1 MTGREILRAV
11 ATIWLGIAGLTA
23 PAGAELVVSDLVV
36 ELQPGKNSRKDIE
49 LWNNSDERSYVEIK
63 PAEIINPGQSS
74 EMRRELV
81 DPEKLGLLV
90 SPNRMVLEPGQHKA
104 IRIAAIAPPADRE
117 RVYRVTVKPV
127 VGDISD
133 GQSGLKILVGYDVLT
148 MVRPANPLP
157 KIEGNREG
165 RTLVVRN
172 EGNSSVELLNGKQCV
187 TAGQGC
193 AALAGKRLY
202 SGAEWK
208 LQLTGD
214 GPIEY
219 SVKLGEQ
226 MSTVRF

>member
-1 MTGREILRAV
+1 MTVRETVRAV
-11 ATIWLGIAGLTA
+11 AAIWLGIAGLTA

-49 LWNNSDERSYVEIK
+49 LWNNSDERSYIEIK

-74 EMRRELV
+74 ETRRELV

-104 IRIAAIAPPADRE
+104 IRIATIAPSADRE

-148 MVRPANPLP
+148 MVRPANPVP

-187 TAGQGC
+187 TADQGC
-193 AALAGKRLY
+193 SALAGKRLY
-202 SGAEWK
+202 SGAEWR

-219 SVKLGEQ
+219 SVKFGEQ
-226 MSTVRF
+226 ISTVRF

>member
-1 MTGREILRAV
+1 MTGREIFRAV
-11 ATIWLGIAGLTA
+11 AAIWLGMAGLAA

-36 ELQPGKNSRKDIE
+36 VLQPGKNSRKDIE
-49 LWNNSDERSYVEIK
+49 LWNNSDARSYIEIT

-74 EMRRELV
+74 EVRQELV

-90 SPNRMVLEPGQHKA
+90 SPNRMILEPGQHKA

-127 VGDISD
+127 VGDISE
-133 GQSGLKILVGYDVLT
+133 GQSGLKILVGYDILT
-148 MVRPANPLP
+148 MVRPANLMP
-157 KIEGNREG
+157 KIVGSREG

-172 EGNSSVELLNGKQCV
+172 EGNSSVELLNGKQCA
-187 TAGQGC
+187 TAGKGC
-193 AALAGKRLY
+193 FALAGKRLY
-202 SGAEWK
+202 SGAEWR
-208 LQLTGD
+208 LPLAGD

>member
-1 MTGREILRAV
+1 MTGREIFRAV
-11 ATIWLGIAGLTA
+11 TAIWIGFAGLTA

-49 LWNNSDERSYVEIK
+49 LWNNSDERSYVEIT
-63 PAEIINPGQSS
+63 PAEIINPGQLS
-74 EMRRELV
+74 EVRREFSN
-81 DPEKLGLLV
+81 PEKLGLLV
-90 SPNRMVLEPGQHKA
+90 APNRMILEPGQHKA

-127 VGDISD
+127 VGDISE
-133 GQSGLKILVGYDVLT
+133 GQSGLKILVGYDVLA
-148 MVRPANPLP
+148 MVRPANLVP
-157 KIEGNREG
+157 KIVGSRAG

-187 TAGQGC
+187 SVDKGC
-193 AALAGKRLY
+193 SALAGKRLY
-202 SGAEWK
+202 SGAEWR

-219 SVKLGEQ
+219 SIKLGEQ